1 MDMTE
6 IMKPAAGRKSLARR
20 VSFASHAHVRLFKK
34 DRKSDAD
41 SSRDEDDEDEADE
54 FANED
59 PADQR
64 DERRYSDAVHVLSLP
79 AMT

>member
-6 IMKPAAGRKSLARR
+6 VMKPAMGRKSLARR

-41 SSRDEDDEDEADE
+41 SSRDEDGEADE
-54 FANED
+54 FADSERD
-59 PADQR
+59 GQR
-64 DERRYSDAVHVLSLP
+64 GEREYDD
-79 AMT
+79 